1 MFFFFAVRKNS
12 RILITDKFEFLM
24 PKWLVIRPCG
34 NDLSD
39 LIDSEETLLN
49 IRVNSI
55 LVSNGLPLKKSIIV
69 YCPIAE

>member
-39 LIDSEETLLN
+39 LIDSEETL
-49 IRVNSI
+49 
-55 LVSNGLPLKKSIIV
+55 SNTV
-69 YCPIAE
+69 YT